1 MAYACMQVCVIGQL
15 LCLGNFPAS
24 VKAFTFSWPGGR
36 ELTYFSA
43 VGYARHPRC
52 QADFAAFVASLID
65 AGVRE
70 FHVLCHSVCLS
81 FALSALL
88 ACKRSPRRARHSVCL
103 SLSL

>member
-1 MAYACMQVCVIGQL
+1 MGLGWSSDGPLMAHDGDCLPLVASECMQICVIGQL
-15 LCLGNFPAS
+15 LCLGNFPPS

-70 FHVLCHSVCLS
+70 FHVLCHSVCLD
-81 FALSALL
+81 LT
-88 ACKRSPRRARHSVCL
+88 
-103 SLSL
+103 